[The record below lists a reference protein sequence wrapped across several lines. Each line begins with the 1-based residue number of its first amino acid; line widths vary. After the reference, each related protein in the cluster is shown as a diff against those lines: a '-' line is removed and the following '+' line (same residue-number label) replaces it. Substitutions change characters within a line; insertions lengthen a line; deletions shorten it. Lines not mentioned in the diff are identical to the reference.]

1 MITRGF
7 SPPLKSVILA
17 LFLFVSCLMTSGT
30 YPEEQFATEELTLT
44 TSDNQVHTFLVEIAD
59 TEAKRELGL
68 MFRKQMDERRGMLF
82 VFEQKQRVRMW
93 MKNTFL
99 PLDMVF
105 LDQDLQIQSI
115 VENAVP
121 LSETIIDSVNKVD
134 FVLELRAGTVQRLGM
149 KTGDKGRRLSL
160 QPAQK
165 K

>member
-1 MITRGF
+1 M
-7 SPPLKSVILA
+7 
-17 LFLFVSCLMTSGT
+17 
-30 YPEEQFATEELTLT
+30 
-44 TSDNQVHTFLVEIAD
+44 EIAD

-149 KTGDKGRRLSL
+149 KTGDKGRRLGL